1 MSKTTI
7 VICAA
12 LLIAAM
18 PAAKGNARPP
28 AEGGTISGTVVDA
41 ATHAGLNG
49 ASVVVRGTPL
59 RASTDGSGAF
69 TIEEVP
75 AGSAVL
81 QVIRTGYIARELSV
95 SVVPGEPSNWTIALS
110 KKKR

>member
-1 MSKTTI
+1 VT
-7 VICAA
+7 CAA
-12 LLIAAM
+12 FLIAAM
-18 PAAKGNARPP
+18 SAAVGNARPEV
-28 AEGGTISGTVVDA
+28 EGGTISGTVVDA
-41 ATHAGLNG
+41 VTHAGLNG

-69 TIEEVP
+69 VIEQVP

-81 QVIRTGYIARELSV
+81 QFFRTGYIARELSV
-95 SVVPGEPSNWTIALS
+95 SVVQGEASIWTIALS